1 MSDQSA
7 RQFMWVYDRFGG
19 ENQKVF
25 EFRPSVLYAL
35 SAPSTPESVLEK
47 AIEKAESG
55 EKVTVSEVKT
65 WKAEY
70 EEEKRH
76 IYRLVDAAE
85 YSVTLAAVLCARL
98 GADALYRQR
107 RLNCVIH
114 TVRFSQP
121 SLFWFGLPVDYQP
134 PTP

>member
-1 MSDQSA
+1 LTEVKAGLPHGQFLPWIAAEFEMSDQSA

-55 EKVTVSEVKT
+55 
-65 WKAEY
+65 
-70 EEEKRH
+70 
-76 IYRLVDAAE
+76 D
-85 YSVTLAAVLCARL
+85 
-98 GADALYRQR
+98 
-107 RLNCVIH
+107 
-114 TVRFSQP
+114 
-121 SLFWFGLPVDYQP
+121 
-134 PTP
+134 